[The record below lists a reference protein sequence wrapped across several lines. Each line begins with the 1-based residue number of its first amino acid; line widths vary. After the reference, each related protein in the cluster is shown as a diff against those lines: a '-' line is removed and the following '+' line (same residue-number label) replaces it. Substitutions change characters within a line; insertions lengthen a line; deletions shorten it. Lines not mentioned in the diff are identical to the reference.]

1 MNFEKSSF
9 SRMKDPESRL
19 KRGRQRIR
27 RQVRLN
33 AGMRYGTEREMN
45 TELGVG
51 LRLLAEESYGIRKR

>member
-9 SRMKDPESRL
+9 SRMKDPISRL

-33 AGMRYGTEREMN
+33 AGGNSFLENFGNE
-45 TELGVG
+45 VDV
-51 LRLLAEESYGIRKR
+51 